1 MPRLQEIIKRVYD
14 QIGDYSLDSLGVAT
28 PEPVKKLSEGIM
40 GRFLRSDEG
49 KAFIKSVAE

>member
-1 MPRLQEIIKRVYD
+1 MYD